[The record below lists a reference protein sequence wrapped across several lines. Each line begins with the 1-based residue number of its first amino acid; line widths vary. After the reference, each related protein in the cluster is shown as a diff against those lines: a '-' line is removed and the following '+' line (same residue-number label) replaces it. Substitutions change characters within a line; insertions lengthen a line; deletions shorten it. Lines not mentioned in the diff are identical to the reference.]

1 MLYENEA
8 PLADKLSA
16 IAGVALRTSP
26 AEAATAT
33 AAVKKLLRIFFSL
46 FMLFVL
52 VDTTI
57 PTVLMERKTIYLC
70 CFGKG

>member
-8 PLADKLSA
+8 PLAESSTA
-16 IAGVALRTSP
+16 MAGVALRTSP

-33 AAVKKLLRIFFSL
+33 AAVKKLLRIFSPCFL
-46 FMLFVL
+46 LFVL

-57 PTVLMERKTIYLC
+57 PTDFVEQKTMKLC
-70 CFGKG
+70 CFGEE

>member
-8 PLADKLSA
+8 PFAEMSSA
-16 IAGVALRTSP
+16 SAGVALRTNP

-57 PTVLMERKTIYLC
+57 PTVLKERKTIYLC